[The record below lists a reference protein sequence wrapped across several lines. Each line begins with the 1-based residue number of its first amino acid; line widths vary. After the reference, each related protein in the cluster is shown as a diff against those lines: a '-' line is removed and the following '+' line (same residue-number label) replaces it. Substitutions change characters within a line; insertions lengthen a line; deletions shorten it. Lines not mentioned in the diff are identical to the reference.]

1 MHKRLYSF
9 LEMHETLF
17 EMQFGFRTGHSTEH
31 ALVSLS
37 EKIKCTLDSDN
48 VGCGFFIDLQKAFDT
63 VNHRILLQN
72 WNIMVSGE
80 LPFSGSSHTCITGNS
95 LFR

>member
-1 MHKRLYSF
+1 
-9 LEMHETLF
+9 MHETFF

-37 EKIKCTLDSDN
+37 EKLS
-48 VGCGFFIDLQKAFDT
+48 A
-63 VNHRILLQN
+63 LLIAAMLAVEFSLTCKGPLIQSTIESYCKN